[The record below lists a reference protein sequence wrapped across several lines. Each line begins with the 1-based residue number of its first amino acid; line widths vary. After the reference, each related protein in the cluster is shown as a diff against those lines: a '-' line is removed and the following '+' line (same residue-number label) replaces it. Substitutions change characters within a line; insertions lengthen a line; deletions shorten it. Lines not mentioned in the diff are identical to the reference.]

1 MKQYCVYILASHS
14 RVLYVGVTGNL
25 KQRVWQHKE
34 KQAEGFTSKYNVDK
48 LVYYE
53 QTEDVYGAL
62 AREKQ
67 LKKWRREKK
76 VWLIE
81 KENPDW
87 RDLYEE
93 I

>member
-1 MKQYCVYILASHS
+1 
-14 RVLYVGVTGNL
+14 VTGNL